1 MRRRDAKGQTL
12 GTVTKGARDEE
23 TACEEN
29 SSGGRNRRS
38 GNQRDHEGAGPGSWV
53 GSEFG
58 VGSAPQRY
66 IILERLNRVTT
77 GKKLL
82 HVTTKRPLG
91 ILEHFQQNK
100 EGISGAGGK
109 EPACPLQETQETW
122 VQSLGMEDPLMVGVT
137 TRSSILAWRIPWT
150 VHEQSDT
157 TEVTQPHLSRVM

>member
-1 MRRRDAKGQTL
+1 M
-12 GTVTKGARDEE
+12 
-23 TACEEN
+23 
-29 SSGGRNRRS
+29 GR
-38 GNQRDHEGAGPGSWV
+38 
-53 GSEFG
+53 EFG

-82 HVTTKRPLG
+82 DVTTKRPLG

-122 VQSLGMEDPLMVGVT
+122 VQSLGMEDPLMVGIT